1 MAIEQNKQGQS
12 YYETIAKINQ
22 EKTDMQKALFNAQA
36 TAQSELTEKGGS
48 AGTWQTLGKLVGPAV
63 LDYLVGGALNLVAPG
78 VGTAYQGLK
87 AIPVAKA
94 VGTAVYSGV
103 GSKAAGKYG
112 SDKVPVSDVQKNVRG
127 FLEPSMYGA
136 ESSMRWDSGATE
148 ALAGQ
153 VDMQVDVLNDLIDE
167 TALWDAAKGFG
178 SSIIS
183 DVGSEAQTYL
193 DDVKKGGQEL
203 SSEDYLEA
211 FKRFSSE
218 GDKGALGNTWDF
230 LTTPRGGA
238 DLSGITGTP
247 DSLKRSLNIS
257 EAPPLGYDKM
267 IADLNSTPASYS
279 TPHYRPY
286 QNNVLN
292 NLMDMFSL
300 TTNQERKN

>member
-1 MAIEQNKQGQS
+1 
-12 YYETIAKINQ
+12 
-22 EKTDMQKALFNAQA
+22 
-36 TAQSELTEKGGS
+36 
-48 AGTWQTLGKLVGPAV
+48 
-63 LDYLVGGALNLVAPG
+63 
-78 VGTAYQGLK
+78 
-87 AIPVAKA
+87 
-94 VGTAVYSGV
+94 
-103 GSKAAGKYG
+103 
-112 SDKVPVSDVQKNVRG
+112 
-127 FLEPSMYGA
+127 MYGA
-136 ESSMRWDSGATE
+136 ESSMRWDTGATE

-193 DDVKKGGQEL
+193 DDIKKGGQEL

-230 LTTPRGGA
+230 LTTPKGGA
-238 DLSGITGTP
+238 NLSGIAATP
-247 DSLKRSLNIS
+247 DSLKRNLAFS
-257 EAPPLGYDKM
+257 EAPQLGRDKM
-267 IADLNSTPASYS
+267 MGDLNSSGLRGAPVTYN
-279 TPHYRPY
+279 RPY

-300 TTNQERKN
+300 NTNQGRRA